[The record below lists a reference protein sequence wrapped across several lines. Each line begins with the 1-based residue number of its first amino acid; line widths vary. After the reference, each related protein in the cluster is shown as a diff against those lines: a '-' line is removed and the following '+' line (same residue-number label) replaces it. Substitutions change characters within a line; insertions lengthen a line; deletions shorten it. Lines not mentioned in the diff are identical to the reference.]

1 MSIPGSAS
9 SLLLASTAAA
19 AGGYQV
25 SRSLRFNPPDT
36 AFLNR
41 TPSVASNRR
50 TWTWS
55 GWIKR
60 GRTTSLGEMFFA
72 AQPLYI
78 CFTGSNATGTSP
90 DRIAL
95 SNIAVNSV
103 NIETAAVFRDFSAW
117 FHLVVALD
125 TTQTTSSNRV
135 KIYVNGQL
143 AAISYAVYP
152 SLSEELSINSTLPH
166 GIGRSFVG
174 SGNDWDIFSG
184 YLADI
189 HFIDGQAL
197 TPSSFTEVSAT
208 TGQLIP
214 NLFGKLRTGCRFHW
228 CTTNF

>member
-1 MSIPGSAS
+1 MSIITSPM
-9 SLLLASTAAA
+9 LLGADT
-19 AGGYQV
+19 GGAYQI
-25 SRSLRFNPPDT
+25 SRSLRFNAPDSS
-36 AFLNR
+36 FLNR

-78 CFTGSNATGTSP
+78 CFTGSNSTVTSP

-95 SNIAVNSV
+95 SNIAVNSI

-125 TTQTTSSNRV
+125 TTQTTSSDRV

-143 AAISYAVYP
+143 AALSYAVYP

-174 SGNDWDIFSG
+174 AGNDWDIFSG

-197 TPSSFTEVSAT
+197 DPSSFVTTDAT
-208 TGQLIP
+208 TG
-214 NLFGKLRTGCRFHW
+214 N
-228 CTTNF
+228 